1 MILIIPDQRCKISK
15 HVKAMEFF
23 SKNLILFFRWGD
35 RNWNFKKNE
44 NIFNAFFSVFSNSLK
59 LLKNNNNKYFP

>member
-1 MILIIPDQRCKISK
+1 M
-15 HVKAMEFF
+15 AFF